1 MSGSLLPVLR
11 PASYR
16 GVMFY
21 VESAGGE
28 HGQRFADHIYPGRD
42 TPYAEPLGRAQRVWP
57 ITGYV
62 LGPAFRMAR
71 DALIRAVEREGTGEL
86 VHPALGI
93 LEVNC
98 RIITWTETRDA
109 RGRATFQ
116 LEFAEPGS
124 LEEPTGEPNA
134 EMLLEAAADELGL
147 AAAAAFLDV
156 ANGGFSVT
164 GTLSYV
170 ATDAQTDVQYMAV
183 TLEDARMPAAAY
195 DQAPVEEAIAN
206 LRQRGPD
213 LVFFPAQLV
222 IITQDAFAAFSNGGE
237 PYAVGSAMLQIANSY
252 TAGARASDVSSYAYV
267 PIYPASERRTI
278 NQWAWQSFCRQQA
291 LREVGYA
298 TPAFTI
304 ESYDEAMALIVRVT
318 EAFEVAELA
327 AADAGL
333 DNVFIAL
340 IRLRSTIIADIQAR
354 NAGNVPLVHYETLQ
368 TENALVMAWRFYR
381 DAGRNLELVEAVRAR
396 TPCFMP
402 RRGRVKAA

>member
-1 MSGSLLPVLR
+1 MSGALPVLR

-16 GVMFY
+16 GVVFY

-62 LGPAFRMAR
+62 LGPAFRMVR
-71 DALIRAVEREGTGEL
+71 DALIRAVERGGVGEL

-109 RGRATFQ
+109 RGRCTFQ

-124 LEEPTGEPNA
+124 LEEPTGTPNA
-134 EMLLEAAADELGL
+134 AVLVGAAADDLGV
-147 AAAAAFLDV
+147 AAMAAFLDV
-156 ANGGFSVT
+156 PNGGFSVT

-170 ATDAQTDVQYMAV
+170 ATDAQTDVQYMAS
-183 TLEDARMPAAAY
+183 TLETARMPAAGY
-195 DQAPVEEAIAN
+195 DQAPVKEAIDN
-206 LRQRGPD
+206 LRFQGPD
-213 LVFFPAQLV
+213 LVFYPPQLAAM
-222 IITQDAFAAFSNGGE
+222 TQDAFAAFSNGGE
-237 PYAVGSAMLQIANSY
+237 PDVIGSAMLDIATSY
-252 TAGARASDVSSYAYV
+252 QAGARAVDVSSFAYV
-267 PIYPASERRTI
+267 PVYPASERKLI
-278 NQWAWQSFCRQQA
+278 NQRAWQSFCRQQA

-298 TPAFTI
+298 SPAFVI
-304 ESYDEAMALIVRVT
+304 ESYDEGMALIARVSD
-318 EAFEVAELA
+318 AFEAAELA

-340 IRLRSTIIADIQAR
+340 IRLRSTIIADIEAR
-354 NAGNVPLVHYETLQ
+354 NAGNVPLVPYQTLR
-368 TENALVMAWRFYR
+368 TENALLMAWRFYR

-402 RRGRVKAA
+402 RSGLVKAA